1 MRVSE
6 RELILAAIT
15 IAILLVGITFVVGK
29 PVLNQWKSIG
39 VEIADQEL
47 HFERDEALIA
57 SRSQWEERFV
67 KLGELMPSF
76 PADKKMDIHWL
87 TLMDQMAN
95 KNGLVITKRQVG
107 EEKRIGD
114 VFEMAIDVKEWEGT
128 LDALVNFLFD
138 LQSIGVMLD
147 IKQLYIKPLDATK
160 LRGRFTLN
168 CAFSREVAAE

>member
-15 IAILLVGITFVVGK
+15 AAVLLVGLTFVLGK
-29 PVLNQWKSIG
+29 PVLNQWKAIG
-39 VEIADQEL
+39 VEIDDQKALLEK
-47 HFERDEALIA
+47 DEALID
-57 SRSQWEERFV
+57 SRGQWEERFV

-76 PADKKMDIHWL
+76 PAQKKMDIHWL

-114 VFEMAIDVKEWEGT
+114 VYEMTIDVKEWEGG
-128 LDALVNFLFD
+128 LDALVKFLFD

-147 IKQLYIKPLDATK
+147 ITQLYIKPLDAVK

-168 CAFSREVAAE
+168 CAFSREEAAN